1 MDSSF
6 FETVTKK
13 RHKYCA
19 NGVLNST
26 PETSFDPNSDVTRV
40 KCSAVLNLSW
50 TWSENLRQNI
60 SLSFLD
66 KVLVEEVP
74 LKTVD
79 PRMRMKRYSGHVVE
93 SLLGSL
99 VFSD

>member
-66 KVLVEEVP
+66 KVVVEEVP
-74 LKTVD
+74 LKSNED
-79 PRMRMKRYSGHVVE
+79 KK
-93 SLLGSL
+93 
-99 VFSD
+99 VFWTRSRKFTWVNGF